1 MNLTMASMD
10 SEDDQARTRNI
21 ELNEFTI
28 RGGKSLYKS
37 IKLITSII
45 LMVIVFSLSLSLFP
59 FIPHGGFLT
68 LYSSLSTILF
78 LQLLII

>member
-45 LMVIVFSLSLSLFP
+45 LMVIVFSLSLSFS
-59 FIPHGGFLT
+59 IH
-68 LYSSLSTILF
+68 SSWRVSY
-78 LQLLII
+78 II

>member
-45 LMVIVFSLSLSLFP
+45 LIVIVFSLSLFFHP
-59 FIPHGGFLT
+59 FLMEGFLHYIVPFGPS
-68 LYSSLSTILF
+68 YSYNC
-78 LQLLII
+78 

>member
-45 LMVIVFSLSLSLFP
+45 LMVIVFSLSLFFHP
-59 FIPHGGFLT
+59 FLMEGFLHYIAPFGSS
-68 LYSSLSTILF
+68 YSYNC
-78 LQLLII
+78 

>member
-45 LMVIVFSLSLSLFP
+45 LMVIVFSLSLFFHSFLME
-59 FIPHGGFLT
+59 GFLHYIAPFRPS
-68 LYSSLSTILF
+68 YSYNC
-78 LQLLII
+78 